1 LGGVLEGGTQQLSR
15 PPIRTKQEHNNMLKR
30 SLLAVAVAGL
40 ALGTLPAGTPAHA
53 AVTVK
58 AGMLT
63 CHVGSGYGFVFGSS
77 RSLNC
82 TYAGGGRIE
91 HYAGDIS
98 KFGVDIGYL
107 QSGVIIWAVFAP
119 TTDLGAGALNGGYGG
134 VTAGASVSVGADA
147 NALIGGSHREV
158 SLQPFSIEGDKG
170 LNVAAGI
177 ASITLK
183 LQR

>member
-1 LGGVLEGGTQQLSR
+1 MF
-15 PPIRTKQEHNNMLKR
+15 KKA
-30 SLLAVAVAGL
+30 LLAATVAGL
-40 ALGTLPAGTPAHA
+40 AFAVPSLVTPANA

-77 RSLNC
+77 RHLNC
-82 TYAGGGRIE
+82 TYSDDGRIE

-107 QSGVIIWAVFAP
+107 QSGVIVWAVFAP
-119 TTDLGAGALNGGYGG
+119 TTDLAAGALGGDYGG
-134 VTAGASVSVGADA
+134 LTAGAAVSVGGAA
-147 NALIGGSHREV
+147 NALVGGSNREV
-158 SLQPFSIEGDKG
+158 SLQPFSIEGEKG

-177 ASITLK
+177 ASIKLR